1 MAAKKAVITVV
12 DVWAKEYLAPAP
24 VHVGV
29 AVVTLTISL
38 NF

>member
-12 DVWAKEYLAPAP
+12 DVWAMAYLVGAP

-29 AVVTLTISL
+29 AVANL
-38 NF
+38 NN